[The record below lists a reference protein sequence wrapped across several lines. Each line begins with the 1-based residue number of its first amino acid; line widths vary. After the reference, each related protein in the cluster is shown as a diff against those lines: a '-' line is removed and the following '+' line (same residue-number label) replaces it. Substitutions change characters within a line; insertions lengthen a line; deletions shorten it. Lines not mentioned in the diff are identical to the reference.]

1 MLRQPDPVQHEVKLP
16 SETMAPS
23 RFYVIEPML
32 LLDGYSIQVRRLGDN
47 KIVWRCLV
55 SFDTAADSQQ
65 YQGAA
70 IMVMIEIIKSDL
82 DQEFIK

>member
-1 MLRQPDPVQHEVKLP
+1 MLRHIELVQHEVKP
-16 SETMAPS
+16 HAGIATDS
-23 RFYVIEPML
+23 RFYVIEPMI

-55 SFDTAADSQQ
+55 SFDTAADFQR

-70 IMVMIEIIKSDL
+70 IPAMIEVIKSDL
-82 DQEFIK
+82 DNELIK